1 MLRAQWHLQEQ
12 LLCSNTKA
20 LGSGTSCS
28 DLQDQFS
35 HKCYEHVACPVLM
48 CRCTTV
54 AVYVYGCYATA
65 GKSCLCRVT
74 QGLLVHLHVAGMP
87 GDLRLEGFKACVL
100 AW

>member
-1 MLRAQWHLQEQ
+1 
-12 LLCSNTKA
+12 
-20 LGSGTSCS
+20 
-28 DLQDQFS
+28 
-35 HKCYEHVACPVLM
+35 M